1 MERNEEYW
9 YAVHVRARAEKVI
22 EQRFRAKGL
31 ATFLP
36 LATEVHRWSDRRKV
50 VEVPLFACYVFVR
63 LVMNQVNRVK
73 VLNVDGVLSLVGECG
88 RGTPVPDSEIE
99 TVRTL
104 VSNGVASAPHP
115 FLTVGDR
122 VRIHGGAL
130 DGIEG
135 ILLSQDQGE
144 NLVISVR
151 ALERSL
157 KVRIAGYQV
166 EPLPHNPHSVRG
178 LDPSSFPALSDEKC
192 PTLQLGA

>member
-1 MERNEEYW
+1 MENNRENW
-9 YAVHVRARAEKVI
+9 YAMHVRARAEKVV
-22 EQRFRAKGL
+22 EQRFRGKGL

-36 LATEVHRWSDRRKV
+36 LATQVHRWSDRRKV

-63 LVMNQVNRVK
+63 VVMNQVNRVK
-73 VLNVDGVLSLVGECG
+73 VLSVDGVLSLVGECG
-88 RGTPVPDSEIE
+88 RGTAVPDSEIE
-99 TVRTL
+99 TVRAL
-104 VSNGVASAPHP
+104 ISNNVAWSPHP

-135 ILLSQDQGE
+135 ILLAQDQDE
-144 NLVISVR
+144 TLVISIK

-166 EPLPHNPHSVRG
+166 EPLPRNPRSSRS
-178 LDPSSFPALSDEKC
+178 LNPSPFRLSEEKC
-192 PTLQLGA
+192 PRFQLGA

>member
-1 MERNEEYW
+1 MESNGEYW
-9 YAVHVRARAEKVI
+9 YAVHVRARAEKAV
-22 EQRFRAKGL
+22 EQRFRGKGL
-31 ATFLP
+31 VTFLP

-50 VEVPLFACYVFVR
+50 IEVPLFACYVFVR
-63 LVMNQVNRVK
+63 VVMNQVNRVK
-73 VLNVDGVLSLVGECG
+73 VVSVDGVLSLVGECG

-104 VSNGVASAPHP
+104 VSNGVAWSPHP

-135 ILLSQDQGE
+135 ILLAQDQDE
-144 NLVISVR
+144 TLVVSIK

-166 EPLPHNPHSVRG
+166 EPLHNPRSERG
-178 LDPSSFPALSDEKC
+178 LTPSPFQGLSAGKRPAI
-192 PTLQLGA
+192 QLGA